1 MKKTRD
7 EDTGMA
13 EFIGQTIRE
22 YRIEAQIGR
31 GGHGVVFRAVHVP
44 TERTVA
50 VKVLLPEYLEDPKMA
65 ERLELEA
72 SIVRELKHPHIVHYE
87 DSWNDEYGAWLV
99 MRYLSGGSLRE
110 LMTRHPQV
118 PLEHVARITK
128 QIVAALECAHAA
140 GIIHRDM
147 KPDNI
152 ILDDEG
158 NAYLTD
164 FGIAKRLG
172 YKAITSM
179 GVVLGSPAYLTPEQ
193 ILGAEVSARTDIF
206 SLGMTLYEV
215 LAGQHPFGKIKGQV
229 QLMMMLLQSDV
240 PPLAREDIPPAVAAV
255 IAKALTRDVAGRYES
270 VNAFWQAWQEAHS

>member
-1 MKKTRD
+1 
-7 EDTGMA
+7 MA
-13 EFIGQTIRE
+13 ELIGQTIRE

-31 GGHGVVFRAVHVP
+31 GGHGVVFRAIHVP
-44 TERTVA
+44 TENIVA
-50 VKVLLPEYLEDPKMA
+50 IKVLLPEYLEDPQMA

-72 SIVRELKHPHIVHYE
+72 SIVRELKHPNIVHYE
-87 DSWNDEYGAWLV
+87 DSWHDEYGVWLV
-99 MRYLSGGSLRE
+99 MRYLSGGNLRE
-110 LMTRHPQV
+110 LMTQHPQV
-118 PLEHVARITK
+118 PLEHVARITG
-128 QIVAALECAHAA
+128 QIVAALDCAHTA
-140 GIIHRDM
+140 GIVHRDL

-152 ILDDEG
+152 ILDEEG

-215 LAGQHPFGKIKGQV
+215 LAGQHPFGKTKGQV
-229 QLMMMLLQSDV
+229 QLMMLLLQTDV
-240 PPLAREDIPPAVAAV
+240 PPLAREDIPPSVAAV
-255 IAKALTRDVAGRYES
+255 IAKALSREAAGRYEN
-270 VNAFWQAWQEAHS
+270 VNAFWQAWQEAHPQP

>member
-1 MKKTRD
+1 
-7 EDTGMA
+7 MA
-13 EFIGQTIRE
+13 ELIGQTIRE

-31 GGHGVVFRAVHVP
+31 GGHGVVFRAIRVP
-44 TERTVA
+44 TEQVVA
-50 VKVLLPEYLEDPKMA
+50 IKVLLPEYLEDPKMA

-72 SIVRELKHPHIVHYE
+72 SIVRELKHPNIVHFE
-87 DSWNDEYGAWLV
+87 DSWHDEYGVWLV
-99 MRYLSGGSLRE
+99 MRYLGGGSLRE
-110 LMTRHPQV
+110 LMTRQPQV
-118 PLEHVARITK
+118 PLEHVTRIME

-140 GIIHRDM
+140 GIVHRDM

-193 ILGAEVSARTDIF
+193 ILGTDVSARTDIF

-229 QLMMMLLQSDV
+229 QLMMMLLQTDV
-240 PPLAREDIPPAVAAV
+240 PPLAREDIPPEVAAV
-255 IAKALTRDVAGRYES
+255 IAKALTREVTGRYEN
-270 VNAFWQAWQEAHS
+270 VNAFWQAWQKAHPKP